1 MNGFG
6 ALWRLKT
13 RRSICTM
20 RSVPTAT
27 GNGRAVWHRV
37 QETVDVM
44 AEGERLKVRRAQH
57 ERRRVIH
64 HLLKS
69 TAGGRR

>member
-13 RRSICTM
+13 HRSIRTM

-27 GNGRAVWHRV
+27 GSGREVWRRV

-44 AEGERLKVRRAQH
+44 AEGERRKVRRAQH
-57 ERRRVIH
+57 ERRRAAEIRPR
-64 HLLKS
+64 
-69 TAGGRR
+69 GGRQ